1 MPAETV
7 ELARGAD
14 TLILDGLRRTEH
26 PTHLNFDEA
35 LALAAEIGARE
46 TWLTH
51 FQCEIMHARDEPT
64 LPPGVR
70 MAYDGLQLSWDA

>member
-1 MPAETV
+1 V
-7 ELARGAD
+7 D
-14 TLILDGLRRTEH
+14 TLICDGLRFTPH
-26 PTHLNFDEA
+26 VTHMNWDEA
-35 LALAAEIGARE
+35 LALRDQVMPRQ

-70 MAYDGLQLSWDA
+70 MAYDGLKLTWN